1 MQDSSKYLVIAVA
14 VLALLFLFCTKKR
27 GEMMMTPASSM
38 PDMQMVKPSDPSGG
52 GLMPADHD
60 TTDYGPYPSSSKP
73 CATAA
78 PFA

>member
-14 VLALLFLFCTKKR
+14 VMALLFLFCTKKR
-27 GEMMMTPASSM
+27 AEMMTPASSM
-38 PDMQMVKPSDPSGG
+38 PDMHMAKPADPSAG

-60 TTDYGPYPSSSKP
+60 TTDYGPYPSTSKP